1 MRDVECWVL
10 VNDHARYVG
19 EMWPRLWLELLLL
32 LVLLLLL
39 FLQAVQRWSRMVTRL
54 ASMPSRMAVPAATS
68 TCTSKLLQLELRM
81 GMTCGRDLWP
91 SRTKFESRTCAAN
104 GGMFSVLKFHS

>member
-10 VNDHARYVG
+10 VHDHARYVG
-19 EMWPRLWLELLLL
+19 EIWPRLWLELLLL

-54 ASMPSRMAVPAATS
+54 ASMPSREAVPVAH
-68 TCTSKLLQLELRM
+68 QM
-81 GMTCGRDLWP
+81 
-91 SRTKFESRTCAAN
+91 
-104 GGMFSVLKFHS
+104 